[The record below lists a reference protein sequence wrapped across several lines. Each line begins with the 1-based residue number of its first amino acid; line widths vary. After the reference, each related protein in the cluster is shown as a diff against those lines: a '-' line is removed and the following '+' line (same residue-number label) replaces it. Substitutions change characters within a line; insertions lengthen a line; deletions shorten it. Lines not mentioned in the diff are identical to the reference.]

1 MKSRI
6 SFPQKNPQIVRVKPR
21 FSYLLTIA
29 LLIAACSPTPVVP
42 ARKEEKKPAVAAPQL
57 VGRIATVPPD
67 KRFVLIQ
74 SYGPWK
80 VESGSVLTTRGADNR
95 AANLRTTGETMGDF
109 AAADFQSGNLQVG
122 DAVYFQSF
130 AKPQI
135 EPTTSEAT
143 KNQRPTIKSDLEKN
157 N

>member
-1 MKSRI
+1 M
-6 SFPQKNPQIVRVKPR
+6 RVKPR

-135 EPTTSEAT
+135 EPTPPEAT
-143 KNQRPTIKSDLEKN
+143 KNQRPTIPSDLEKN

>member
-1 MKSRI
+1 M
-6 SFPQKNPQIVRVKPR
+6 RVKPR

-42 ARKEEKKPAVAAPQL
+42 ARKEEKKPAVAVPQL

-135 EPTTSEAT
+135 EPTPLEAT
-143 KNQRPTIKSDLEKN
+143 KSQRPTIQSDLEKN